1 MKLRLRAHNQ
11 AVIIEG
17 TDESIT
23 FEVSGNADEL
33 RVTVDCLA
41 LESLEAQLRRVD
53 ETLAAVGHDWR
64 GTGRGRVEAIERLA
78 REGEPQEEFGEH
90 PGVLYLED
98 LQESMREIV
107 RDFVAFL
114 RRDEEAEGIAEG
126 IVRAMNAGEVE

>member
-64 GTGRGRVEAIERLA
+64 GTGHGRVDTIVKLA
-78 REGEPQEEFGEH
+78 RREEEGEE
-90 PGVLYLED
+90 
-98 LQESMREIV
+98 
-107 RDFVAFL
+107 
-114 RRDEEAEGIAEG
+114 AEG
-126 IVRAMNAGEVE
+126 IVRAMAAGEVE